1 MANATKTKKTQGA
14 KKSSTST
21 KSTNI
26 KKSANASK
34 AVPKKT
40 AVKTK
45 SVPKKKAAPAKSRDT
60 LFRKHTIAEKVA
72 FRKRNQNTILACIAM
87 VFFTLLALFFYFVAV
102 GYDFSGLVCLCIVAI
117 IGFYT
122 FVPKLKYRYPNF
134 TRTVTRIFTVILCIG
149 LLICGITEAIIINA
163 SFGNPEESCGY
174 VVVLGAKV
182 RSDGPSLSLTN
193 RIDAAYEY
201 LTAHPE
207 VIAVVSGGQGTD
219 EPITEAQCMYD
230 GLVARGIDPGRIW
243 MEDKATST
251 WENLNF
257 SLDLIETKTGSR
269 PGKIAVLSSEYHLF
283 RASLFTK
290 ECGAEFIGIPAKTTK
305 ISLRINYFMREVA
318 GVWHYLLLGGQY
330 NA

>member
-1 MANATKTKKTQGA
+1 MANATKEKKPAAKKKSVAKAPAAKKAA
-14 KKSSTST
+14 KKSAPKA
-21 KSTNI
+21 KST
-26 KKSANASK
+26 
-34 AVPKKT
+34 
-40 AVKTK
+40 
-45 SVPKKKAAPAKSRDT
+45 PKKKTTPAKSKDT

-72 FRKRNQNTILACIAM
+72 FRKRNKHTILACLAM
-87 VFFTLLALFFYFVAV
+87 VFFVLLALFFYFVAV
-102 GYDFSGLVCLCIVAI
+102 GYDFSGLVCLCITGI

-122 FVPKLKYRYPNF
+122 FVPKLKYKYPGF

-149 LLICGITEAIIINA
+149 LLVCGITEAIIIKA
-163 SFGNPEESCGY
+163 SFGSPEESCGY

-193 RIDAAYEY
+193 RIDAAYDY

-207 VIAVVSGGQGTD
+207 IIAVVSGGQGTD
-219 EPITEAQCMYD
+219 EPVTEAKCMYD
-230 GLVARGIDPGRIW
+230 GLVARGIDPSRIW

-251 WENLNF
+251 WENLHF
-257 SLDLIETKTGSR
+257 SLDLIEAKTGSR
-269 PGKIAVLSSEYHLF
+269 PEKIAVLSSEYHLF

-318 GVWHYLLLGGQY
+318 GVWHYILLGGQY